1 MMHTFKLPPL
11 SVVESSFFSDFSWSY
26 YYHFL
31 GDSCK
36 MESEK
41 WVTTSPQITKYR
53 VQCAALHFTITTIF
67 ILHTFKAYLFI
78 IIATVL

>member
-1 MMHTFKLPPL
+1 
-11 SVVESSFFSDFSWSY
+11 
-26 YYHFL
+26 
-31 GDSCK
+31 